1 MYYAAHTHAPLI
13 DEETFKKAQELLN
26 KRKEQFLRTET
37 QTIYP
42 LTSRIRCAECGS
54 TFRRTVREEN
64 IKWVCSRH
72 EREANACRSF
82 YYSEDRIYDGI
93 IRILNKLRFDEDI
106 LGQVSAKLDCAVER
120 YKRNNM
126 SAREKSQSI
135 AELNGRIL
143 MLDQLRAKGYLAL
156 DVYHSQVRELQ
167 NQLKR
172 LKEERKSDMDTRLL
186 GMQDEVRKLQMI
198 LQGIE
203 KPLER
208 FDETLFREIVQDIE
222 IDKTDRMTV
231 TVLGGLKFSEII

>member
-1 MYYAAHTHAPLI
+1 M
-13 DEETFKKAQELLN
+13 
-26 KRKEQFLRTET
+26 
-37 QTIYP
+37 
-42 LTSRIRCAECGS
+42 
-54 TFRRTVREEN
+54 
-64 IKWVCSRH
+64 
-72 EREANACRSF
+72 
-82 YYSEDRIYDGI
+82 
-93 IRILNKLRFDEDI
+93 
-106 LGQVSAKLDCAVER
+106 SAKLDCAVER
-120 YKRNNM
+120 YKRNNL

-143 MLDQLRAKGYLAL
+143 MLDQLRAKGYLAS

-198 LQGIE
+198 LQGID

-208 FDETLFREIVQDIE
+208 FDENLFREIVQDIE